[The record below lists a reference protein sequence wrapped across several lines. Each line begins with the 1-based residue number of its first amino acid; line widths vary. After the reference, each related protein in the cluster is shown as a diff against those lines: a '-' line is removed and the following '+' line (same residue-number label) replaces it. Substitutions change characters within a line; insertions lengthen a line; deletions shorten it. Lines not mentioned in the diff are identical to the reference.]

1 MEKIVIKKRVGEEL
15 AYWKVACDGAYP
27 NTVVETDVGI
37 TVIVKVDGE
46 NKITTQNK
54 FTINGLLNP
63 GHNTKLM
70 GGKKPYKSIEIF
82 AIDMSSEFKS
92 EWGLAG
98 HSALPCYD
106 AEYGVEAKAVCFGE
120 FFYKIDDFFSFLRW
134 LPLGEKDAISR
145 DDIREF
151 LRAQTTGIVKSHLT
165 SVLANKDIKVCQS
178 KLVEISQDVK
188 EELNR
193 LFDARGLTVQSFN
206 VFTLDYEPAHKAN
219 REVLNVAKMGVKVN
233 SVVNE
238 GKRDDISVAKAKS
251 EVDINYINAINGN
264 TANSSEK
271 KEDAKVRCPR
281 CGEAN
286 SVGTNY
292 CYKCGEALNKK

>member
-1 MEKIVIKKRVGEEL
+1 MEKIVVKKRVGEEL
-15 AYWKVACDGAYP
+15 AYWKVACEGAYP
-27 NTVVETDVGI
+27 NTVVETDMGI
-37 TVIVKVDGE
+37 TVILKVEGE

-54 FTINGLLNP
+54 FTINSLLNP
-63 GHNTKLM
+63 GHNTKLI
-70 GGKKPYKSIEIF
+70 GGKKPYSSIEMY

-98 HSALPCYD
+98 FSAVPCYD
-106 AEYGVEAKAVCFGE
+106 AEFGVEAKAVCFGE

-151 LRAQTTGIVKSHLT
+151 LRAQTTGIVKSHLV
-165 SVLANKDIKVCQS
+165 SLLANKDIKLCQT
-178 KLVEISQDVK
+178 KLLSIAEDIK

-193 LFDARGLTVQSFN
+193 LFDSKGITVQTFGVSS
-206 VFTLDYEPAHKAN
+206 LDYEPAHKAN
-219 REVLNVAKMGVKVN
+219 REVLNSAKMGVKVN

-251 EVDINYINAINGN
+251 EVDIGYINAINGN
-264 TANSSEK
+264 NATAEK
-271 KEDAKVRCPR
+271 KEEGAKIRCSR
-281 CGEAN
+281 CGEPNDAN
-286 SVGTNY
+286 INY
-292 CYKCGEALNKK
+292 CYKCGEPLHKK